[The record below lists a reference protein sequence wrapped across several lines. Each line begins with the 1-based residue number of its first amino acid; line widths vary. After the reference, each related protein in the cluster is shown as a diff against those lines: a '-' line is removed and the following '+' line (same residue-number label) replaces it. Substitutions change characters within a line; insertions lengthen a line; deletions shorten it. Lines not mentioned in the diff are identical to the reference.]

1 MCNEVKIPEMA
12 GLHDGHRNLLQSTIP
27 EMKGVIGELHD
38 ALTKNLNPHLP
49 ALPALIAMVEAT
61 IRQDYGV
68 LGAYRLVRLPL
79 SIVGSDKVRYRTPV
93 VSWLH
98 EIILSV
104 RMSDI
109 TVEQVRK
116 VLKKHGLCMFFMCS
130 CGVVMGR
137 CEDVHRYYGSGDHR
151 DMDRLRSG
159 IDSSG
164 NPVKEIPNLES
175 IPVLTMDL
183 HENGAEERLFHRIE
197 ELTRFATTAGSM
209 NLTGLDEALM
219 DRIRV
224 AHPEKTLVAA

>member
-1 MCNEVKIPEMA
+1 MCYDDKILEMA
-12 GLHDGHRNLLQSTIP
+12 GLHDGHRDLLQDIIP
-27 EMKGVIGELHD
+27 EMKGMIGELHD
-38 ALTKNLNPHLP
+38 ALTENLNPHLP

-61 IRQDYGV
+61 IRQDHGV
-68 LGAYRLVRLPL
+68 LGAHRLVRLPL
-79 SIVGSDKVRYRTPV
+79 SIVGSDKVRYRTPA

-98 EIILSV
+98 ETILSV

-109 TVEQVRK
+109 TIEQVRK

-130 CGVVMGR
+130 CGVVMGY
-137 CEDVHRYYGSGDHR
+137 CEEVHRYYGSGDHR

-164 NPVKEIPNLES
+164 NPVKEIPDLES

-183 HENGAEERLFHRIE
+183 HENGAEKRLFHRIE
-197 ELTRFATTAGSM
+197 KLTKLATKAGSM
-209 NLTGLDEALM
+209 NPTGLDEALM